1 MHKEPIPTLKID
13 NLSGTGQTDLLIR
26 RFSDYLEQHH
36 QNLALPHRHNFYHLV
51 FFTEGGGHHTID
63 FTNFEV
69 RPNQIYFMIPGQ
81 VHSWAFDGPVDG
93 YVVNFTDAFF
103 NSFLHQTD
111 YIEAFSFFSGI
122 APEGVVNLT
131 SEIGEQARIIFK
143 KALQQDSSKSHL
155 YLDTLRV
162 VLLELFLLIEQNAVG
177 SLSERNPHYN
187 YATLKNYQELI
198 EKNFLTLRL
207 PKEYAQLLAISPNY
221 LNALCKEHLG
231 IQAGELIR
239 NRILLEA
246 KRLLVNMEMS
256 ISQVAYA
263 LNFSDNS
270 YFTKFF
276 RKHTG
281 ITPEDFRKKNFSL
294 ITNYS

>member
-1 MHKEPIPTLKID
+1 MQKERIPTIKID

-26 RFSDYLEQHH
+26 RFADYLEQHH
-36 QNLALPHRHNFYHLV
+36 KNLDLPHRHNFFHLV
-51 FFTEGGGHHTID
+51 LFTEGAGHHTID

-69 RPNQIYFMIPGQ
+69 SINQIYFMIPGQ

-93 YVVNFTDAFF
+93 YVVNFTEAFF
-103 NSFLHQTD
+103 NSFLYKTD
-111 YIEAFSFFSGI
+111 YVEAFSFFSGI

-131 SEIGEQARIIFK
+131 TEIGEQARMIFS
-143 KALQQDSSKSHL
+143 KALQQDSSKGHL

-162 VLLELFLLIEQNAVG
+162 VLLELFLLVEQNV
-177 SLSERNPHYN
+177 SSIQTETNPHYN
-187 YATLKNYQELI
+187 YATLKNYQKLI
-198 EKNFLTLRL
+198 EKNYLTLRL
-207 PKEYAQLLAISPNY
+207 PSEYAQLLSISPNY
-221 LNALCKEHLG
+221 LNALCKNHLG

-239 NRILLEA
+239 NRILLES

-256 ISQVAYA
+256 ISQIAYA

-276 RKHTG
+276 KKHTG
-281 ITPEDFRKKNFSL
+281 ITPEEFRKKNFIL
-294 ITNYS
+294 T